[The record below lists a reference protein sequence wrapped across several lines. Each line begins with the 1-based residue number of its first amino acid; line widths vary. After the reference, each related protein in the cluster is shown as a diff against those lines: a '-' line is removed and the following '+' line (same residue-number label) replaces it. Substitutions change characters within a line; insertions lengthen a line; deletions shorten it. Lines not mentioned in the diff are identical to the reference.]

1 MDFIEIGE
9 AKYASEELMNLA
21 TSNLFE
27 LGINSVESID
37 IHAPSNCITIGFGDP
52 EDAHAAHA
60 IARRVPSPGTRVFRS
75 QDAVKF
81 LLELNSVVNSWG
93 HDR

>member
-9 AKYASEELMNLA
+9 AKYASDELMSMTA
-21 TSNLFE
+21 SNLFE

-37 IHAPSNCITIGFGDP
+37 IHAPSNCITIGFGDT
-52 EDAHAAHA
+52 EDASLVHA
-60 IARRVPSPGTRVFRS
+60 IARTEPNFNTTTFKSNNALG
-75 QDAVKF
+75 F
-81 LLELNSVVNSWG
+81 LFELNSVFHSWS